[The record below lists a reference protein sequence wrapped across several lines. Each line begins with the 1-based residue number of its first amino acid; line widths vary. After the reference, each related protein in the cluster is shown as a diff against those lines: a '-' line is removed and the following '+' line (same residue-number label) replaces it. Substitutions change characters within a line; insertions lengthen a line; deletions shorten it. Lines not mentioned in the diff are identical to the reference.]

1 MARKTNIST
10 LRSTAIREL
19 DSLQRRFVEFEKAL
33 LDSQYNM
40 LRWVSSMA
48 VVELHSIWERYAE
61 NRLIYSLNNHPTQFI
76 EKNGIKG
83 ISAIPK
89 GLSCIIVRGS
99 GKYFDFRSVDDLIKK
114 GSNLLEANNP
124 FRNLKGTHERHYLDT
139 ISSIR
144 NYVVHKSRS
153 SHKSYKDS
161 LKASFSIKSAPD
173 PDEFLNAKDN
183 RRSSPLKGKKR
194 INVLISVVKSAV
206 NKC

>member
-1 MARKTNIST
+1 MAKRTNISI
-10 LRSTAIREL
+10 LRLTAIQEL
-19 DSLQRRFVEFEKAL
+19 DNLEKRFGEFEKTF
-33 LDSQYNM
+33 LDSQYYL

-48 VVELHSIWERYAE
+48 IVELHSIWERYAE
-61 NRLIYSLNNHPTQFI
+61 NRLIYSLNNHPTVFI

-114 GSNLLEANNP
+114 GNNLLEANNP
-124 FRNLKGTHERHYLDT
+124 FRSLKRTHERNYLDT

-153 SHKSYKDS
+153 SQKTYKDS
-161 LKASFSIKSAPD
+161 LKASFSVKSVPD

-183 RRSSPLKGKKR
+183 RKNSPLKGKKR
-194 INVLISVVKSAV
+194 INVLISIVKSAV
-206 NKC
+206 KMC